1 MRRGCLQLVPAF
13 RRLGAGGTRPF
24 KTTRRESGGFMK
36 HSIIKSLVTISA
48 AMCGGHAYAQSIA
61 PEPAPNIAS
70 QAFGMGG
77 LITTG
82 AVTAVGGAAGG
93 GIVPWALIG
102 GYTTQDQVGGTAFY
116 THVFLRNY
124 QLATYGGLFAL
135 SDRVE
140 LSFAHQDF
148 QLGST
153 GSALDGKIFN
163 ALGLPASTPESA
175 LPHSLQLGGGNYDL
189 NQDII
194 GVKVRLYGNAVY
206 DQDSLIPQIAVGYE
220 YHHNENQSFIR
231 TIGTRPAGNEY
242 YLAATKVWLNGLFGH
257 YTMLTATL
265 DATNAVQN
273 GLLGFGGVGVDGP
286 KNGYHIEPEFAAGY
300 WINNNIVV
308 GGEYRLM
315 PHYQLV
321 APGNVPGYGPL
332 GSALSKTSDW
342 KDLYVAY
349 FPVKYLSLTLAYADL
364 GTIASEKNQNGV
376 YLSATASF

>member
-1 MRRGCLQLVPAF
+1 MKKLRLRSARNLGPIEYTCGISLVVATIFSTGTAF
-13 RRLGAGGTRPF
+13 AQTVAAEPPPDLGAHMF
-24 KTTRRESGGFMK
+24 D
-36 HSIIKSLVTISA
+36 L
-48 AMCGGHAYAQSIA
+48 
-61 PEPAPNIAS
+61 
-70 QAFGMGG
+70 GG
-77 LITTG
+77 LVTTG

-124 QLATYGGLFAL
+124 QLATYGGLFAI
-135 SDRVE
+135 SNRVE

-153 GSALDGKIFN
+153 GATLDGKIFN

-175 LPHSLQLGGGNYDL
+175 LPHPLQLDNANL
-189 NQDII
+189 RQDIF

-206 DQDSLIPQIAVGYE
+206 DQDSLIPQISAGYE
-220 YHHNENQSFIR
+220 YHRNENASFVR
-231 TIGTRPAGNEY
+231 AIGTRPSGSEY

-257 YTMLTATL
+257 YTMLSATL
-265 DATNAVQN
+265 DFTNAIQN
-273 GLLGFGGVGVDGP
+273 GLLGFGGVGENGP
-286 KNGYHIEPEFAAGY
+286 KNGYHVEPEFAVGY
-300 WINNNIVV
+300 WLNNNIVV
-308 GGEYRLM
+308 GGEYRFM
-315 PHYQLV
+315 PRYQVV
-321 APGNVPGYGPL
+321 APGYVPGYGPL
-332 GSALSKTSDW
+332 GNALSKTSNW
-342 KDLYVAY
+342 KDAYVAY